1 MFKTFHT
8 SLHIRIP
15 LLVLDHFYYFAG
27 LALLENRIE
36 YCKLILHVVSIF
48 TKIELASCG
57 TCR

>member
-8 SLHIRIP
+8 SLHKRIP

-27 LALLENRIE
+27 LALLENPIK

-48 TKIELASCG
+48 TKI
-57 TCR
+57 